1 MRRPSLRP
9 VVRRRNVVRLLSL
22 LLVAVAAGACQL
34 TTEVNVTVEPDGS
47 GTVEVG
53 VGLDEDAL
61 SRRPDV
67 LDELALGDLV
77 DAGWVVT
84 GPAEEDDDL
93 TWIRAAHDFTSP
105 DEVGG
110 LVDQI
115 AGADGP
121 FRDFAVE
128 RDVRFA
134 ETRYRFS
141 GSVDFTGG
149 IEGAVADPELAEAL
163 GGEPIELLEERL
175 GDTVD
180 RLVAVQ
186 VAVRL
191 PGDVDSNATTRA
203 SNGAVWRPSVLEPEP
218 LELVATSTV
227 RRSERYVWL
236 GVAVV
241 AGLALVLFL
250 SIRLASWRRSRRP
263 SGGVPSS

>member
-1 MRRPSLRP
+1 MHRPPLRP
-9 VVRRRNVVRLLSL
+9 VMRWRHLLRTLSL
-22 LLVAVAAGACQL
+22 LLVTVTAAACQL
-34 TTEVNVTVEPDGS
+34 TTEVNVAVEADGS

-53 VGLDEDAL
+53 VGLDDDAL

-84 GPAEEDDDL
+84 GPAKESDDL
-93 TWIRAAHDFTSP
+93 TWIRASHGFASP
-105 DEVGG
+105 DEVGD

-115 AGADGP
+115 AGVDGP

-128 RDVRFA
+128 RDVGFA

-141 GSVDFTGG
+141 GTVDFTGG

-203 SNGAVWRPSVLEPEP
+203 NNGAVWRPSVLEPEP

-227 RRSERYVWL
+227 RRNERYVWL
-236 GVAVV
+236 AVAVV
-241 AGLALVLFL
+241 SGLALVLFL
-250 SIRLASWRRSRRP
+250 SIRAAAWRRSRRP